1 MQVNGS
7 KLSIEKL
14 KGQIDRH
21 RTQRAL
27 ADMGKGLSNA
37 EQELEPDN
45 KEMLLHEQVEE
56 VRVLKDLRQPC
67 ISALCYP

>member
-1 MQVNGS
+1 MQVNAS
-7 KLSIEKL
+7 KLAIEKL

-27 ADMGKGLSNA
+27 ADMNRGLSNP
-37 EQELEPDN
+37 EQTLEPDD

-56 VRVLKDLRQPC
+56 VRSMD
-67 ISALCYP
+67 